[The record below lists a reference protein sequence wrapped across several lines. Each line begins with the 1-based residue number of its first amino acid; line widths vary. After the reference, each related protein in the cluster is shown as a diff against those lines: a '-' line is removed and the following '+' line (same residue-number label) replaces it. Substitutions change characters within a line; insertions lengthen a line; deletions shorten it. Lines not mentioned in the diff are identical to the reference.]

1 MNTNNSAIDVITGS
15 LSSLDPENI
24 INSITAIFKAIGSAN
39 TFQLILMVIALLL
52 CLLLILSF
60 VLIRYFLAKDFR
72 ERAAEKKRI
81 ENQERDAKINEAL
94 QKQTEIDLYKT
105 DNAEIQ
111 KDLLQFEKCLNANV
125 GQSIPDYS
133 AIMCKVN
140 PVDRKDVMAI
150 IIDKNL
156 LIKSKVTKIGAI
168 IHKDF

>member
-111 KDLLQFEKCLNANV
+111 KDLLQFEKCLNANM
-125 GQSIPDYS
+125 GQTTPDYS
-133 AIMCKVN
+133 TITCKVN

-156 LIKSKVTKIGAI
+156 LIKSKVSKIGAI